1 MNSNTVANDE
11 EIKRA
16 EQARTA
22 SEAQR
27 ISDLQAIIDMPEGR
41 RFLNRLMFHSCH
53 MFTGGGFQPSGSQMY
68 YNSGARSVGFNI
80 KEQIEEASPQAF
92 NLILN
97 EEL

>member
-22 SEAQR
+22 SEARR
-27 ISDLQAIIDMPEGR
+27 IADLQAIIEMPEGR
-41 RFLNRLMFHSCH
+41 RFLNRLMLDTCH
-53 MFTGGGFQPSGSQMY
+53 ILNGGGFMPSGSQMY
-68 YNSGARSVGFNI
+68 YNSGSRSVGFNI

>member
-41 RFLNRLMFHSCH
+41 RFLNRLMLVSCH
-53 MFTGGGFQPSGSQMY
+53 MLDGGGFQPCGSQMY
-68 YNSGARSVGFNI
+68 YNSGSRSVGFNI

-92 NLILN
+92 NQILN
-97 EEL
+97 EEF